1 MGNQLSN
8 DCPEGFRPNRS
19 RGANDTIGPG
29 LFTLALCGGLA
40 ILLLTVVNVLLPK
53 LNKGAKAG
61 LNAVSIIMFLIP
73 AIELLK
79 KSLGHCN
86 DHVVHTELA
95 KVYIKNAEYGLAIEH
110 CQHALAYAPYYEDAK
125 DAFDRAERGLKGL
138 DPDGDQEEEN
148 DGDDGGDDSF

>member
-73 AIELLK
+73 AIY
-79 KSLGHCN
+79 
-86 DHVVHTELA
+86 
-95 KVYIKNAEYGLAIEH
+95 YIRLDPSE
-110 CQHALAYAPYYEDAK
+110 YAPRSINCINDNLEFTNINYWPRIWLFTGTCVCACLGCCSYLGLYAAKHVQAEFHED
-125 DAFDRAERGLKGL
+125 DIESFDPRTHVYR
-138 DPDGDQEEEN
+138 
-148 DGDDGGDDSF
+148 